1 VSSNPQPE
9 GRDRYEAAI
18 ERAKT
23 EIIAALPRPESKAW
37 KLATLVIPIVLTSVL
52 GLWIYMIQTR
62 LQTYLQT
69 RLGLTQDYYRE
80 RLKTMQSVHSQL
92 IALRDKATTAPTG
105 SSAADAGLDDSIVAL
120 HRSYSDSSLFLSNVL
135 LARLGGLW
143 QQSVAVLRSDRIAD
157 KELAE
162 ITAAVSGVEE
172 QMRSDLLIDA
182 DNLLASTKASPRA
195 PARP

>member
-1 VSSNPQPE
+1 
-9 GRDRYEAAI
+9 
-18 ERAKT
+18 
-23 EIIAALPRPESKAW
+23 
-37 KLATLVIPIVLTSVL
+37 
-52 GLWIYMIQTR
+52 MIQTR
-62 LQTYLQT
+62 LQTYFQT

-92 IALRDKATTAPTG
+92 IALRDKATAAPTG
-105 SSAADAGLDDSIVAL
+105 SSVADAGFDDSIVAL
-120 HRSYSDSSLFLSNVL
+120 HRAYSDSSLFLSNVL
-135 LARLGGLW
+135 LARLAGLW

-157 KELAE
+157 KKLAE
-162 ITAAVSGVEE
+162 ITAAVSDVEE

>member
-1 VSSNPQPE
+1 MSSNPQPE

-37 KLATLVIPIVLTSVL
+37 KLATLVIPIVLTSL
-52 GLWIYMIQTR
+52 IGLWIYTIQTR

-92 IALRDKATTAPTG
+92 IALRDKATTAPMG

-162 ITAAVSGVEE
+162 ITAAVSDVEE

>member
-1 VSSNPQPE
+1 MPTNPQPE

-52 GLWIYMIQTR
+52 GLWIYTIQTR

-69 RLGLTQDYYRE
+69 RLGLTEDYYKE
-80 RLKTMQSVHSQL
+80 RLRTMQSVHSQL
-92 IALRDKATTAPTG
+92 IALRDKAAAAPTG

-135 LARLGGLW
+135 LERLGGLW

-162 ITAAVSGVEE
+162 ITAAVSDVEE

-182 DNLLASTKASPRA
+182 DNLLPSTKASPRT